1 MLIFTSGQTV
11 GAQRCAVLFA
21 IDDSL
26 IEGVETFNISLA
38 ASPSDEN
45 IVRFAIAE
53 DVTTVTIMQ
62 DPNDSAY
69 TKNIKSYSYHNLLKT
84 GAVVQLQN
92 STYYGEEGD
101 EISVCTELVSIDG
114 GLRTSLSLFWV
125 ILNGTAEC
133 ERVSATYWH
142 YT

>member
-1 MLIFTSGQTV
+1 MMLTFTSGQSV
-11 GAQRCAVLFA
+11 GAQHCAVLVA

-45 IVRFAIAE
+45 IVRFTIAE

-69 TKNIKSYSYHNLLKT
+69 TTIFKAIAIIITVCLK
-84 GAVVQLQN
+84 
-92 STYYGEEGD
+92 
-101 EISVCTELVSIDG
+101 
-114 GLRTSLSLFWV
+114 
-125 ILNGTAEC
+125 
-133 ERVSATYWH
+133 
-142 YT
+142 